1 MVSVRLAGV
10 GIGWGAAMIG
20 NRVKAARLR
29 ARLTQSQLAAAANL
43 DQSAVSQI
51 ERGITGPSLGTLK
64 ALAAALGVSAADLD
78 PGLGEVRT

>member
-1 MVSVRLAGV
+1 
-10 GIGWGAAMIG
+10 MIG
-20 NRVKAARLR
+20 NKLKAARLR
-29 ARLTQSQLAAAANL
+29 AHMTQAQLAAAAGL

-51 ERGITGPSLGTLK
+51 ERGIAGPSLATLK